1 MTVVVILVDGRA
13 AMVVVAAIANHLV
26 CKVEKITEQLGLGV
40 NILKVSI
47 SRNTG
52 SDSGPGV

>member
-1 MTVVVILVDGRA
+1 
-13 AMVVVAAIANHLV
+13 MVVVAAIANHLV